1 MCIRDRISIALTK
14 PEVVLILS
22 SQISTQE
29 ARTIDWVNIP
39 LEILPSGA
47 SISAKS
53 FLLEAFSPADIPA
66 KRNPLGVS
74 LMSST
79 KDQLESIWL
88 NLFDI
93 LIHTNYSL
101 ILKKHVIRLLLIIWV
116 FFKNQNTTKEEL
128 V

>member
-1 MCIRDRISIALTK
+1 M
-14 PEVVLILS
+14 
-22 SQISTQE
+22 
-29 ARTIDWVNIP
+29 
-39 LEILPSGA
+39 
-47 SISAKS
+47 SAKS
-53 FLLEAFSPADIPA
+53 FLLEAFNPADIPA

-74 LMSST
+74 LLSST
-79 KDQLESIWL
+79 NDQLESIWL

-101 ILKKHVIRLLLIIWV
+101 ILKKQVIGLLLIIWT